1 MTITD
6 DGSLD
11 TGGTDDVDTDDDVD
25 EEIDERPRF
34 EWTWSKVI
42 AVVVAFSFLAAS
54 AAYLV
59 TKRDS
64 GAHPNAVDVGFLQDM
79 IDHHDQAVTMAM
91 DVIGRPSDPTT
102 QSFAREVVIYQRWE
116 TGVMDTLLAGWGDGR
131 GDVARTAMAWMG
143 MPSPVGAMPGM
154 QSADAIQQLTTLTG
168 KDLDKAFFTMMRD
181 HHLGGV
187 HMALYAAR
195 TREHE
200 AGPRARGP
208 DSAISTGG
216 SERVHASTEATRP
229 RELMTDVVLAG
240 DGLSIDE
247 IVAVAR
253 GGARAV
259 LGDRARSAMQASR
272 DIVEE
277 LASSGLPVYGVST
290 GFGSLA
296 DVYVEPASRARLQA
310 ALIRSHAAGMGA
322 AVERRGRAGDDA
334 APCAHA
340 GDGPQRRAAGARRPA
355 ARPARRRH
363 HA

>member
-34 EWTWSKVI
+34 EWTWAKVI

-59 TKRDS
+59 TKRTTE
-64 GAHPNAVDVGFLQDM
+64 AQPNAVDVGFLQDM

-116 TGVMDTLLAGWGDGR
+116 IGVMDTLLAAWGDGR
-131 GDVARTAMAWMG
+131 GDVSRTAMAWMG

-187 HMALYAAR
+187 HMAIYAAEHAH
-195 TREHE
+195 TKQVRELAARIAQYQEVE
-200 AGPRARGP
+200 AN
-208 DSAISTGG
+208 
-216 SERVHASTEATRP
+216 EYTEALKR
-229 RELMTDVVLAG
+229 L
-240 DGLSIDE
+240 GLENS
-247 IVAVAR
+247 
-253 GGARAV
+253 
-259 LGDRARSAMQASR
+259 
-272 DIVEE
+272 
-277 LASSGLPVYGVST
+277 
-290 GFGSLA
+290 
-296 DVYVEPASRARLQA
+296 
-310 ALIRSHAAGMGA
+310 
-322 AVERRGRAGDDA
+322 
-334 APCAHA
+334 
-340 GDGPQRRAAGARRPA
+340 
-355 ARPARRRH
+355 
-363 HA
+363 